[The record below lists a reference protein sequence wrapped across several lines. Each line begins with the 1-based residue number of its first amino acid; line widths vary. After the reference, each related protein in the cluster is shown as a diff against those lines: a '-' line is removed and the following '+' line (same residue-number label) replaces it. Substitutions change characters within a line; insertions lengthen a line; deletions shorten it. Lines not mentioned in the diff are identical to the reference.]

1 MELPRWYQAVAAEET
16 EEQMTTE
23 TRREAP
29 DATRIT
35 RAWQEGAQ
43 TLFSGYGEQWR
54 RMTEL
59 GSAWF
64 QPLRLDRSEVRET
77 VERIAQSTRDVAN
90 AQVAVAGEWL
100 RAPFWLTG
108 AASPVDLQTRYVELF
123 DAQRELV
130 RAYLDAALGWQRA
143 LAGRAERAA
152 DVTREAVDAQ
162 TRTAKAVANDVREAQ
177 QASVDATRATVQRVA
192 DSAVETARRTREVA
206 EEAVERAELAVRP
219 IKGTTRGEEKIYH
232 LPGQSSYERTEPDVT
247 FATEE
252 EARNAGFRRAQTP
265 GGGRIKGNINRE
277 GERIYH
283 LPGQANYDRVEAEF
297 LFETEEQAKTA
308 GFRASQR

>member
-1 MELPRWYQAVAAEET
+1 
-16 EEQMTTE
+16 MTTE
-23 TRREAP
+23 TRGQAA

-43 TLFSGYGEQWR
+43 TLFAGYGDQWR
-54 RMTEL
+54 RMTEI
-59 GSAWF
+59 GTVWF
-64 QPLRLDRSEVRET
+64 RPQWLQQPEVRET
-77 VERIAQSTRDVAN
+77 VERITQGTRQVAN
-90 AQVAVAGEWL
+90 AQVAIAGEWL

-108 AASPVDLQTRYVELF
+108 AASPADLQTRYVELF
-123 DAQRELV
+123 DAQRELA

-143 LAGRAERAA
+143 ITGTVERAT
-152 DVTREAVDAQ
+152 DVAREAVDSQA
-162 TRTAKAVANDVREAQ
+162 RTAKAVVNDAREAQ
-177 QASVDATRATVQRVA
+177 QATVDATRATAQRAA
-192 DSAVETARRTREVA
+192 DAAVETARRTREAA
-206 EEAVERAELAVRP
+206 EDAAERAELAVRP
-219 IKGTTRGEEKIYH
+219 IKGTVRGEEKIYH
-232 LPGQSSYERTEPDVT
+232 LPGQSSYERTEPDQT

-297 LFETEEQAKTA
+297 LFETEELAQAA
-308 GFRASQR
+308 GFRAAQR